1 MANMCE
7 NSIVFTGNP
16 AAVENVKA
24 LFKEIEEKQN
34 ETGKWHLP
42 PYVTANFS
50 HMQDISIDQEKI
62 NYETRWY
69 PNFEGLIQIA
79 DHYQLDFVNNYN
91 ELANGLFGEATY
103 KNSVFNDI
111 RLEPED
117 FQAYQYDKEIGL
129 FVYDGKNYSFEW
141 PIFEKLLER
150 RKENELYLKIKS
162 NDTGSQI
169 SPKLS
174 R

>member
-7 NSIVFTGNP
+7 NSVVFTGNP

-24 LFKEIEEKQN
+24 LFKEIDEKQN
-34 ETGKWHLP
+34 ETRKWHLP
-42 PYVTANFS
+42 SCVTANFS
-50 HMQDISIDQEKI
+50 HMQHISIDMEKI

-91 ELANGLFGEATY
+91 ELDNGLFGEAGY
-103 KNSVFNDI
+103 KKGVFTDI

-117 FQAYQYDKEIGL
+117 FRSYPYDKDIGL
-129 FVYDGKNYSFEW
+129 FVYERKNYSFGW
-141 PIFEKLLER
+141 SIFEKRLEQ
-150 RKENELYLKIKS
+150 RKEAMV
-162 NDTGSQI
+162 
-169 SPKLS
+169 KLLS
-174 R
+174 IQQQMGVTR

>member
-1 MANMCE
+1 MANMCD

-16 AAVENVKA
+16 SALENVKA

-42 PYVTANFS
+42 PYVTADFS
-50 HMQDISIDQEKI
+50 HMQNITIDQDKI
-62 NYETRWY
+62 NYDTRWY

-79 DHYQLDFVNNYN
+79 NHYQLDFIINYN
-91 ELANGLFGEATY
+91 ELANGLFGEASY
-103 KNSVFNDI
+103 KKGVFNDV

-129 FVYDGKNYSFEW
+129 FVYEGKNYSFERT
-141 PIFEKLLER
+141 IFEKLLEY
-150 RKENELYLKIKS
+150 RKEMDDKS
-162 NDTGSQI
+162 QDKRQQTGI
-169 SPKLS
+169 S